1 MATGKAPISGTLA
14 IACGLLAA
22 TTEIYTLSLHD
33 ALPIWNT
40 VVSALTTFAMFVIV
54 WRGMKKQDREYQ
66 ERLERLKQR
75 LRDE

>member
-22 TTEIYTLSLHD
+22 TTVMITVVSGSS
-33 ALPIWNT
+33 WNT

-54 WRGMKKQDREYQ
+54 WRGMKKQDREYR

>member
-1 MATGKAPISGTLA
+1 MATGKAPISGTPA

-22 TTEIYTLSLHD
+22 TTVMITVVSGSS
-33 ALPIWNT
+33 WNT

-75 LRDE
+75 VRDE